1 MIHLQRQIEKI
12 KKQLLGLGAAVEE
25 QVHEAIRAIQAR
37 DVDMARVVREGD
49 KRIDLLEIDIEE
61 ECLHTLAL
69 HQPVAFDLRYLV
81 AVLKINHDLERIGD
95 HASNLAEQA
104 EFLAA
109 EAEVDE
115 WPYNLSEMG
124 ALVQS
129 MLRKAL
135 DALVNVETER
145 AWEVRRLDDQVDEI
159 HRGMYNRITV
169 LMRENPGRI
178 EQYIHLLVISRQLER
193 IADHAVNIAKDVLYM
208 AEGEIMRHSRVR
220 GLASAEPGT
229 GRLRVGAA

>member
-12 KKQLLGLGAAVEE
+12 KKQVLALGAAVEE

-37 DVDMARVVREGD
+37 DVEMAQAVRAGD
-49 KRIDLLEIDIEE
+49 KKIDLLEIDIEE

-95 HASNLAEQA
+95 HAANLAQQA
-104 EFLAA
+104 EFLAN
-109 EAEVDE
+109 EAEVDD
-115 WPYNLSEMG
+115 WPYDLGTMG
-124 ALVQS
+124 RLVQT

-135 DALVNVETER
+135 DALVNIETER
-145 AWEVRRLDDQVDEI
+145 AWEVRKLDDQVDEM
-159 HRGMYNRITV
+159 HRGMYGRITE
-169 LMRENPGRI
+169 LMRENPHQI

-193 IADHAVNIAKDVLYM
+193 MADHAVNIAKDVLYM
-208 AEGEIMRHSRVR
+208 AEGEIMRHSRAR
-220 GLASAEPGT
+220 GVAAAEPGKD
-229 GRLRVGAA
+229 RLRSQVV